1 MEIRIEI
8 FYIVSIVLL
17 RVKLLQIKNLPK
29 FFNIFFRAVPCG
41 LVCGKTFKP
50 HTDVVHIAHIILI
63 YTYNACAACRFN
75 YYMLLRKAAKRFA
88 DGRSANAE
96 FFGKFRFRQNLSALI
111 FTCKNVAFKLLEN
124 LIRNGNRFMFGHH
137 FCSSSSLNS
146 LNFAS
151 SSLLESVV
159 DLPSSY
165 SLSTHSFIF

>member
-1 MEIRIEI
+1 MKIRIEV
-8 FYIVSIVLL
+8 FNIVRVVLL
-17 RVKLLQIKNLPK
+17 RIKLLKFKNFTK
-29 FFNIFFRAVPCG
+29 FLNVFFRSVLRRLICRKA
-41 LVCGKTFKP
+41 FKP
-50 HTDVVHIAHIILI
+50 HTNVVHIAHIILI

-88 DGRSANAE
+88 DGRSADAE
-96 FFGKFRFRQNLSALI
+96 FFGKFRFRQNLAALI
-111 FTCKNVAFKLLEN
+111 FTCKNIAFKLLEN